1 MKVQEMINELIHYV
15 QFDLDNYT
23 DKQIIRMFNSLFG
36 GMEDETI

>member
-23 DKQIIRMFNSLFG
+23 DEQIIGMFNSLFG
-36 GMEDETI
+36 GMENEDV